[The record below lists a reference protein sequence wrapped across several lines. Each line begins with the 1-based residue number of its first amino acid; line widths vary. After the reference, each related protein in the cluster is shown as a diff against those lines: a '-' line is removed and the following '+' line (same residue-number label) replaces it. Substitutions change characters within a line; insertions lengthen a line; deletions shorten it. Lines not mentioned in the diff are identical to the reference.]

1 MFANRLR
8 YLKYKSDG
16 GYAANMPPFRT
27 STGTSAG
34 EIYALIRAR
43 RDITRTEIG
52 QLTGLSR
59 TAVSARGAALAAQGL
74 VIERELAPST
84 GGRPASFV
92 TVNADGGVVLAAA
105 IGRSRARLGV
115 CDLTGD
121 VLAATDIDQEPGL
134 GPDDLMPDI
143 VKRLDA
149 LLDDCGRRGDKVYGV
164 GVSLPGTV
172 DRDHGCSLDSPIMSG
187 W

>member
-34 EIYALIRAR
+34 DIYALIRGR

-59 TAVSARGAALAAQGL
+59 TAVTSRVSPLAARGL
-74 VIERELAPST
+74 VIEREFAPST
-84 GGRPASFV
+84 GGRPAAYVSF
-92 TVNADGGVVLAAA
+92 NSDAGVVLAAA
-105 IGRSRARLGV
+105 IGRSRARLAV
-115 CDLTGD
+115 CNMAGD
-121 VLAATDIDQEPGL
+121 VLASTDVDQEPGL
-134 GPDDLMPDI
+134 GPDDLMPDV

-149 LLDDCGRRGDKVYGV
+149 LLDDSGHRDARIYGV
-164 GVSLPGTV
+164 GLSLPGTV
-172 DRDHGCSLDSPIMSG
+172 DRE
-187 W
+187 

>member
-16 GYAANMPPFRT
+16 GYAADMPRFRT

-52 QLTGLSR
+52 QLNGLSR
-59 TAVSARGAALAAQGL
+59 TAGWARVPAVAAEGL
-74 VIERELAPST
+74 VIARELAPPP

-92 TVNADGGVVLAAA
+92 SFNAAGGVVLSAA
-105 IGRSRARLGV
+105 IG
-115 CDLTGD
+115 
-121 VLAATDIDQEPGL
+121 
-134 GPDDLMPDI
+134 
-143 VKRLDA
+143 
-149 LLDDCGRRGDKVYGV
+149 
-164 GVSLPGTV
+164 
-172 DRDHGCSLDSPIMSG
+172 
-187 W
+187 